1 MPVIL
6 SKPRSAASM
15 ELASVGFSVLHGSD
29 HSPPSFFLI
38 STCPSFMTITALL
51 PFGSLKADII
61 PDRFCST
68 QYSISHS
75 GPITV
80 STASSKA
87 SRSVLISAARE
98 RMLSP
103 RLGIARV
110 LWRFANAECIMLCA
124 RARGVSK
131 AVPCGVGSDASV
143 VRTALL
149 FMAPWDCLLQWELQF
164 SILQRVWNSHT
175 SVAMRRSHACIPG
188 VCHRP
193 VPDVFACSLWLSRG
207 Y

>member
-1 MPVIL
+1 MV
-6 SKPRSAASM
+6 
-15 ELASVGFSVLHGSD
+15 EV
-29 HSPPSFFLI
+29 
-38 STCPSFMTITALL
+38 
-51 PFGSLKADII
+51 
-61 PDRFCST
+61 
-68 QYSISHS
+68 
-75 GPITV
+75 V

-103 RLGIARV
+103 RLGIARG

-149 FMAPWDCLLQWELQF
+149 FMAPWDCLLQWELQWTKNF
-164 SILQRVWNSHT
+164 PSCKEFGIVTHRSICVDRMRVSPAYVT
-175 SVAMRRSHACIPG
+175 GRCRMSLRAAYGCRGATRSVVLCN
-188 VCHRP
+188 
-193 VPDVFACSLWLSRG
+193 
-207 Y
+207 

>member
-1 MPVIL
+1 MRNF
-6 SKPRSAASM
+6 PRLPRA
-15 ELASVGFSVLHGSD
+15 HGE
-29 HSPPSFFLI
+29 PPGR
-38 STCPSFMTITALL
+38 A
-51 PFGSLKADII
+51 
-61 PDRFCST
+61 
-68 QYSISHS
+68 
-75 GPITV
+75 V

-149 FMAPWDCLLQWELQF
+149 FMAPWDCLLQWDLQWTKNF
-164 SILQRVWNSHT
+164 PSCKEFGIVTHRSICVDRMRVSPAYVT
-175 SVAMRRSHACIPG
+175 GRCRMSLRAAYGCRGATRSVVLCN
-188 VCHRP
+188 
-193 VPDVFACSLWLSRG
+193 
-207 Y
+207 